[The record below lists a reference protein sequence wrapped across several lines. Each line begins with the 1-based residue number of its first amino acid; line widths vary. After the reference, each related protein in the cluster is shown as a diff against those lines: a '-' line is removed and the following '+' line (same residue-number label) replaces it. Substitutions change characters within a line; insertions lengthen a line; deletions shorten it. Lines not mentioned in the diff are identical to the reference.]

1 MIRKST
7 ILSSIPQLLQ
17 SHYKNV
23 QGGSYPLLLGFSRMV
38 THFSNTACS
47 VIYY

>member
-1 MIRKST
+1 MIRKS
-7 ILSSIPQLLQ
+7 IVLSSIPQLLP

-38 THFSNTACS
+38 KPTLVTPHAL
-47 VIYY
+47 